1 LSKILIFLFS
11 LILLIIIIEVI
22 VNIFFNKLI
31 KNNEF
36 NFRKVLKK
44 SESLGWLQKKNLS
57 FFYYHRYLN
66 RAKKIFLKTNNF
78 GIIDKEKYLFNN
90 NKIKVA
96 IFGDN
101 SISGFDTSIE
111 DGFNSLLRKKIK
123 NFNKDIN
130 VYNFTNRDYCTLQ
143 YFNFYKKYLSHIKFD
158 LIIYVYSHNHSRRN
172 VTIHESAKSKI
183 FTQPVYDFKLNKK
196 ISLNQ
201 KFIKN
206 DNIFLDRNN
215 CISIVRA
222 KKKPLKIFFYERLF
236 TFSIIYDVILGQ
248 AGLKKMDHIHSLKN
262 IEKTKSEFHWN
273 YTHRILSKWLF
284 LLKKNKTKFVITNA
298 PSFYHN
304 PNFNHKYGVKV
315 NEIKERNKIS
325 FFCKTNKIIFFD
337 NYKLNIKKFY
347 KQNFFIHSRYA
358 YLNKRGYNYFTD
370 KILMIIKKTL

>member
-1 LSKILIFLFS
+1 MSKILIFLFS

-78 GIIDKEKYLFNN
+78 GRIDKEKYLFNN

-158 LIIYVYSHNHSRRN
+158 WCKLKKQTYEILDHRTLKIGMAYNRN
-172 VTIHESAKSKI
+172 NLNKAK
-183 FTQPVYDFKLNKK
+183 KK
-196 ISLNQ
+196 ISLNF
-201 KFIKN
+201 KKY
-206 DNIFLDRNN
+206 
-215 CISIVRA
+215 IS
-222 KKKPLKIFFYERLF
+222 
-236 TFSIIYDVILGQ
+236 
-248 AGLKKMDHIHSLKN
+248 
-262 IEKTKSEFHWN
+262 
-273 YTHRILSKWLF
+273 
-284 LLKKNKTKFVITNA
+284 
-298 PSFYHN
+298 
-304 PNFNHKYGVKV
+304 
-315 NEIKERNKIS
+315 
-325 FFCKTNKIIFFD
+325 
-337 NYKLNIKKFY
+337 
-347 KQNFFIHSRYA
+347 
-358 YLNKRGYNYFTD
+358 D
-370 KILMIIKKTL
+370 K